1 MNLENGLY
9 LKCIRYKACYHK
21 FKSTNLYN
29 NLHMSTQF
37 IMSACKKGVCMNTA
51 EVTHEILSA
60 QNSYTQTEAL

>member
-1 MNLENGLY
+1 
-9 LKCIRYKACYHK
+9 
-21 FKSTNLYN
+21 
-29 NLHMSTQF
+29 MSTQF